1 MKFYS
6 ESKENV
12 LKELGVNRDRGLST
26 EDVKSRREKYGLNEF
41 TPSEEGSFWD

>member
-26 EDVKSRREKYGLNEF
+26 EDVKSRREKYGLK
-41 TPSEEGSFWD
+41 